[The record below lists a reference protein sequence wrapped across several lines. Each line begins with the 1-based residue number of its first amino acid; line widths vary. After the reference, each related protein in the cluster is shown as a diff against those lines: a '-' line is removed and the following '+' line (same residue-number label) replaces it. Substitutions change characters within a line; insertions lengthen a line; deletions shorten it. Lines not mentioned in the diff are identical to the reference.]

1 MKAAMIAVLA
11 MVACCGTQSS
21 ASAINPAF
29 AGSWNVNASVT
40 GAAFSPT
47 NKGVIS
53 TYSSTLLITP
63 SGASATVAHVCPDGS
78 GTVTVNGTDNG
89 PAGSGQS
96 LNCPALA
103 LGNCASVVPTF
114 TLVTVELLADG
125 TLRALAAG
133 VADGCA
139 ALKAPLAI
147 AFSGTRSP

>member
-1 MKAAMIAVLA
+1 MRFLIVMLASLAA
-11 MVACCGTQSS
+11 CGGTQSS

-89 PAGSGQS
+89 PAGSAQNLS
-96 LNCPALA
+96 CPALA

-133 VADGCA
+133 VADGCGA
-139 ALKAPLAI
+139 VRVPVAVF
-147 AFSGTRSP
+147 FSGTRSP